1 VSKTTTAWPA
11 TTSDQRALPRIH
23 EFLRIDPMQSFL
35 RPRAENSSSHLRS
48 ANPWTTDN
56 SDNTDICIR
65 RIRVISDIR
74 GQTLRPF
81 AMVAPATG

>member
-1 VSKTTTAWPA
+1 MTSKDFR
-11 TTSDQRALPRIH
+11 SVDGGQNPRIPAH
-23 EFLRIDPMQSFL
+23 SPHAFFSAH
-35 RPRAENSSSHLRS
+35 PRQELPSHLRS

-56 SDNTDICIR
+56 SDNADICIR

-81 AMVAPATG
+81 AMVAAAAG